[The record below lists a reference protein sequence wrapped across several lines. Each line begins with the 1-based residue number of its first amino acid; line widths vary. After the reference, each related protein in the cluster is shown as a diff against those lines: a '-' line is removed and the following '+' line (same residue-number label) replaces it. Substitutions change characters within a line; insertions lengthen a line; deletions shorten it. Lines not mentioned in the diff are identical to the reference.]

1 MTDNFGLILAL
12 ILLVIL
18 WSLYRFHKGPK
29 QFDLTDLLM
38 ENGRVSKIAVAFM
51 LTLVVTTWMM
61 AYMTLTKSI
70 TEGYFSIYVAAWIA
84 PIVARIIKGT
94 PPSDPAAP

>member
-1 MTDNFGLILAL
+1 MTDHFGLILAL

-51 LTLVVTTWMM
+51 LTLVVTSWMM
-61 AYMTLTKSI
+61 AYMTLNKTI
-70 TEGYFSIYVAAWIA
+70 TEGFLGIYIGAWVA
-84 PIVARIIKGT
+84 PIVARIVKGT
-94 PPSDPAAP
+94 PLEKPE